1 MQIGIQLPEV
11 ERFVPWDEYRAMA
24 RTAEEAGYASIWLGD
39 HFLYRQKDEDLGPWE
54 CWSMLSALAAVTD
67 RVLLGPLVSPTGFRN
82 PAPRSRRP
90 WTPPRP
96 AAGPRAS
103 ACRR

>member
-11 ERFVPWDEYRAMA
+11 ERFVPWSEYRAMA

-54 CWSMLSALAAVTD
+54 CWSMLAAL
-67 RVLLGPLVSPTGFRN
+67 
-82 PAPRSRRP
+82 
-90 WTPPRP
+90 P
-96 AAGPRAS
+96 AATIQPSTLGAFS
-103 ACRR
+103 TFSHCSCRLWFTVS